1 MSFSSAIQIL
11 IEMPAIAPSVIVEA
25 KGNLPKSNF
34 NESFYGNQLSNEL
47 NTSKADNAELQ
58 FDEKCNTHFD
68 VSSIPTELILETR
81 VYGKAYLRLERNLE
95 DEGDDEVPT
104 DFDRKVITN
113 PHQIRD
119 EINFMSALHKNLK
132 QLALHDELFL
142 EHNPLKVYGNEQN
155 TSLIPDESKLSVQT
169 QLADRLDS
177 SFSRRQVRQQ
187 SKSQPK
193 GAWRDT
199 ESKTNSVK
207 VHNALKD
214 FKSNYDGGKR
224 TPRLRITKLLDVN
237 ARNKAKFSY
246 FITRVK
252 RNLTSKSR
260 DGARR

>member
-1 MSFSSAIQIL
+1 
-11 IEMPAIAPSVIVEA
+11 MPAIAPSVIVEA
-25 KGNLPKSNF
+25 KGNLP
-34 NESFYGNQLSNEL
+34 ESFYGNQLSNEL
-47 NTSKADNAELQ
+47 NSSKADNAELQ

-81 VYGKAYLRLERNLE
+81 VYGKAYLRLERSLE

-119 EINFMSALHKNLK
+119 EINFMSALKPK
-132 QLALHDELFL
+132 LALHDELFHK
-142 EHNPLKVYGNEQN
+142 HNPLKVYGNEQN
-155 TSLIPDESKLSVQT
+155 TSLIPDESKVFVQT

-187 SKSQPK
+187 SQPK

-207 VHNALKD
+207 VRNALKD

-260 DGARR
+260 DGVGG